1 VEKMT
6 DEEIE
11 DVKWR
16 RGEEQVRARLVFDY
30 DTDDRDRV
38 EEIRLMQD
46 AWKWRATVEDLRTWL
61 RGLAKYEG
69 VESIEVE
76 KVRDKLSELLE
87 ERELNLY

>member
-1 VEKMT
+1 M
-6 DEEIE
+6 
-11 DVKWR
+11 
-16 RGEEQVRARLVFDY
+16 RARLTFEY